1 MHTMGFENIRDQEI
15 MKQLTIAVPA
25 FNSEKFL
32 HICLDSMAGLDDRLE
47 IIVINDGS
55 VDGTLQVAKEY
66 EEKYPDQIVVIDK
79 ENGGHGSGINVGLE
93 IARGRF
99 YKVVDSDDW
108 IESDNLKKILD
119 ALERSSADTV
129 VTGYKSVN
137 MRSGNVIEYPVV
149 IPKENDSEETQIYG
163 AEIPMET
170 FAIIFDQMATSY
182 SFHGLCYRTEFLREI
197 DFSVSEK
204 VFFEDQEY
212 AILPFLFVKTI
223 LLLPYFFYDYQIG
236 SAGQSVDFTNQA
248 RRANDLKQVY
258 TKMMDYYHFRKP
270 QEDYRK
276 RFFVK
281 RLAIS
286 LVSYYAVVLVKSD
299 DKQMGRKEAEGLRT
313 YVMQLEPMIQQHAE
327 KRYQVMKL
335 ASHIPFAGSLYY
347 KLFDSKNYTKFKKT
361 WNK

>member
-1 MHTMGFENIRDQEI
+1 

-25 FNSEKFL
+25 YNSEPFL
-32 HICLDSMAGLDDRLE
+32 HICLDSMVGLDERLE
-47 IIVINDGS
+47 IIVVNDGS
-55 VDGTLQVAKEY
+55 TDGTLQVAKEY
-66 EEKYPDQIVVIDK
+66 EKKYPDQIKVIDK
-79 ENGGHGSGINVGLE
+79 ENGGHGSGVNAGLE
-93 IARGRF
+93 IAQGRF
-99 YKVVDSDDW
+99 YKVIDSDDW
-108 IESDNLKKILD
+108 IETDNLIKILD
-119 ALERSSADTV
+119 ALERSNADAV

-137 MRSGNVIEYPVV
+137 KRSGNVIEYPVV
-149 IPKENDSEETQIYG
+149 ILEEDDSEDARVYG
-163 AEIPMET
+163 AEIPMEV
-170 FAIIFDQMATSY
+170 FAMIFDEMATSY
-182 SFHGLCYRTEFLREI
+182 SFHGLCYRTDFLRNM

-212 AILPFLFVKTI
+212 AILPFLYVETI

-248 RRANDLKQVY
+248 KRANDLKQVY

-270 QEDYRK
+270 KEDYRM
-276 RFFVK
+276 RFFIK

-327 KRYQVMKL
+327 KRYRVMKL
-335 ASHIPFAGSLYY
+335 ASWIPFAGSLYY

>member
-1 MHTMGFENIRDQEI
+1 

-25 FNSEKFL
+25 YNSEKFL

-55 VDGTLQVAKEY
+55 TDGTLRVANEY
-66 EEKYPDQIVVIDK
+66 QQKYPDQITVIDK
-79 ENGGHGSGINVGLE
+79 ENGGHGSGINAGLE
-93 IARGRF
+93 IAQGRF

-108 IESDNLKKILD
+108 IETENLKKILD
-119 ALERSSADTV
+119 ALERSNADAV

-137 MRSGNVIEYPVV
+137 VRSGNVIEYPVL
-149 IPKENDSEETQIYG
+149 IPDEDDSEEAQTYG
-163 AEIPMET
+163 TEISMET
-170 FAIIFDQMATSY
+170 FAMIFDEMATSY
-182 SFHGLCYRTEFLREI
+182 SFHGLCYRTDFLRGM

-212 AILPFLFVKTI
+212 AILPFLSVETI

-236 SAGQSVDFTNQA
+236 SAGQSVDFRNQA

-258 TKMMDYYHFRKP
+258 TKMMDHYHFNKP
-270 QEDYRK
+270 QEDYQM
-276 RFFVK
+276 RFFIK

-299 DKQMGRKEAEGLRT
+299 DKTMGRKEAEGLRT

-327 KRYQVMKL
+327 KRYRIMRL
-335 ASHIPFAGSLYY
+335 ASYVPFAGTLYY
-347 KLFDSKNYTKFKKT
+347 KLFDSKSYTKFKKT

>member
-1 MHTMGFENIRDQEI
+1 M
-15 MKQLTIAVPA
+15 V
-25 FNSEKFL
+25 
-32 HICLDSMAGLDDRLE
+32 
-47 IIVINDGS
+47 NDGS
-55 VDGTLQVAKEY
+55 VDGTLTVARAY
-66 EEKYPDQIVVIDK
+66 EQKYPDQIVVIDK
-79 ENGGHGSGINVGLE
+79 ENGGHGSGINAGLE
-93 IARGRF
+93 IAQGRF

-108 IESDNLKKILD
+108 IESDNLIRILD
-119 ALERSSADTV
+119 ALERSNADAV

-137 MRSGNVIEYPVV
+137 KRSGNVIEYPVV
-149 IPKENDSEETQIYG
+149 IPEEADSKDAQVYG
-163 AEIPMET
+163 AEISMEL
-170 FAIIFDQMATSY
+170 FAMVFDQMATSY
-182 SFHGLCYRTEFLREI
+182 SFHGLWYRTDFLRNM

-212 AILPFLFVKTI
+212 AILPFLSVETI
-223 LLLPYFFYDYQIG
+223 LLLPYFFYNYQI
-236 SAGQSVDFTNQA
+236 SSSGQSVDFTNQA

-258 TKMMDYYHFRKP
+258 TKMMDYYHFHKP

-335 ASHIPFAGSLYY
+335 ASRIPFAGSLYY
-347 KLFDSKNYTKFKKT
+347 KLFDSKNYTRFKKT

>member
-1 MHTMGFENIRDQEI
+1 

-25 FNSEKFL
+25 YNSEQFL

-47 IIVINDGS
+47 IIVVNDGS
-55 VDGTLQVAKEY
+55 TDGTLAVAKAY
-66 EEKYPDQIVVIDK
+66 EQKYPEQIIVIDK
-79 ENGGHGSGINVGLE
+79 ENGGHGSGINAGLE
-93 IARGRF
+93 IATGRF

-108 IESDNLKKILD
+108 IESDNLKNILD
-119 ALERSSADTV
+119 ALERSNADAV
-129 VTGYKSVN
+129 VTGYKSINV
-137 MRSGNVIEYPVV
+137 RSGNVIEYPVV
-149 IPKENDSEETQIYG
+149 IPEADNSEGAQIYG
-163 AEIPMET
+163 AEIPMEV
-170 FAIIFDQMATSY
+170 FAMVFDTMATSY
-182 SFHGLCYRTEFLREI
+182 SFHGLCYRTDFLRSK

-212 AILPFLFVKTI
+212 AILPFLYVEKV

-248 RRANDLKQVY
+248 KRANDLKQVY

-270 QEDYRK
+270 KEDYRV
-276 RFFVK
+276 RFFIK

-299 DKQMGRKEAEGLRT
+299 DKKMGRKEAEGLRT

-327 KRYQVMKL
+327 KRYRVMKL
-335 ASHIPFAGSLYY
+335 ASRIPFAGSLYY
-347 KLFDSKNYTKFKKT
+347 KLFDSKNYTKFKKR

>member
-1 MHTMGFENIRDQEI
+1 

-25 FNSEKFL
+25 YNSESFL
-32 HICLDSMAGLDDRLE
+32 HVCLDSMAGLDDRLE

-55 VDGTLQVAKEY
+55 MDDTLAVAREY
-66 EEKYPDQIVVIDK
+66 ESKYPDQVIVVDK

-93 IARGRF
+93 LASGRF
-99 YKVVDSDDW
+99 YKAVDSDDW
-108 IESDNLKKILD
+108 IETKNLQPILD
-119 ALERSSADTV
+119 ALERSNADAV
-129 VTGYKSVN
+129 VMGYKSIN
-137 MRSGNVIEYPVV
+137 IGSGNVIEYPVL
-149 IPKENDSEETQIYG
+149 IPDDLASDESALYGTEVTMEEFS
-163 AEIPMET
+163 M
-170 FAIIFDQMATSY
+170 IFDQMATSY
-182 SFHGLCYRTEFLREI
+182 SYHGLCYRTDFLRSM
-197 DFSVSEK
+197 DFRMSEK

-212 AILPFLFVKTI
+212 AILPFLSVETV

-258 TKMMDYYHFRKP
+258 TGMMDYYHFHKP
-270 QEDYRK
+270 TEDYRK
-276 RFFVK
+276 RFFIK

-335 ASHIPFAGSLYY
+335 ASYIPFAGTLYY
-347 KLFDSKNYTKFKKT
+347 KLFDSKNYTKFKKK

>member
-1 MHTMGFENIRDQEI
+1 

-25 FNSEKFL
+25 YNSEKFL
-32 HICLDSMAGLDDRLE
+32 HVCLDSMAGLDDRLE

-55 VDGTLQVAKEY
+55 QDGTLQVANAY
-66 EEKYPDQIVVIDK
+66 AEKYPDQVRVIDK
-79 ENGGHGSGINVGLE
+79 ENGGHGSGINAGLE
-93 IARGRF
+93 IATGRF

-108 IESDNLKKILD
+108 IESENLKKVLD
-119 ALERSSADTV
+119 ALGRSSADAV
-129 VTGYKSVN
+129 VMGYKSIN
-137 MRSGNVIEYPVV
+137 IGSGNVIEYPVL
-149 IPKENDSEETQIYG
+149 IPEDIASEDTALYG
-163 AEIPMET
+163 AEVSMEE
-170 FAIIFDQMATSY
+170 FSLLFDQMATSY
-182 SFHGLCYRTEFLREI
+182 SFHGLCYRTDFLRRM
-197 DFSVSEK
+197 DFRMSEK

-212 AILPFLFVKTI
+212 AILPFLRVDQV

-258 TKMMDYYHFRKP
+258 TRMMDYYHFNKP
-270 QEDYRK
+270 TEDFRK
-276 RFFVK
+276 RFFIK

-299 DKQMGRKEAEGLRT
+299 DKKMGRKDAEGLRT
-313 YVMQLEPMIQQHAE
+313 YVMQLEPMIQQYAE
-327 KRYQVMKL
+327 KRYRVMKL
-335 ASHIPFAGSLYY
+335 ASHVSFAGTLYY